1 MISPIDICNQAL
13 AHLGDRR
20 IHRIDEDAQETDA
33 IVRYCAEYYEQTKQE
48 VLAAH
53 RWTFAKK
60 AVALTRSVGDAIF
73 KYKYSHVLPTD
84 MMRFLEILEAEV
96 VGYEQVATGGFI
108 FEPNGANLTYAL
120 DGELSGK
127 PQYITS
133 SGIRA
138 EWTVFPLLRWTI
150 FTEATNTYSLAWNS
164 DENVPTPLD
173 VVGSWTSPSG
183 TMPLDLVAE
192 YVDGDP
198 IYAYN
203 RKVDKFKI
211 VGNKV
216 WSNVEELGLFY
227 IQNLDDPDQWTPHF
241 RACVARKLASYLAG
255 PVADNPGEAQRLL
268 DVYERVDLPNA
279 QFYDAV
285 QDASGENSDMETRVA
300 ESPLL
305 RSRYREGYTLG
316 NSSDEPITY
325 P

>member
-60 AVALTRSVGDAIF
+60 AAALTRSVGDTIF
-73 KYKYSHVLPTD
+73 GYNYSHVLPTD
-84 MMRFLEILEAEV
+84 MLRFMTLMEQEIVDPGEPAV
-96 VGYEQVATGGFI
+96 PTGNFL
-108 FEPNGANLTYAL
+108 FEPSTDNAL
-120 DGELSGK
+120 YTLAGESGGK
-127 PQYITS
+127 PVYTGPQGLDLARWSSVLWQIDFGTDSYI
-133 SGIRA
+133 
-138 EWTVFPLLRWTI
+138 
-150 FTEATNTYSLAWNS
+150 S
-164 DENVPTPLD
+164 DEDVPTPLD
-173 VVGSWTSPSG
+173 VEGTWLKNGSETVNL
-183 TMPLDLVAE
+183 TLTAE
-192 YVDGDP
+192 TTAGVDP
-198 IYAYN
+198 TYAYK
-203 RKVDKFKI
+203 RKIDKFKI

-216 WSNVEELGLFY
+216 WSNVEELGLMY
-227 IQNLDDPDQWTPHF
+227 IQNIDDPDQWTPHF

-285 QDASGENSDMETRVA
+285 QDSSGENSDMETRVA

-305 RSRYREGYTLG
+305 RARYREGYTLG
-316 NSSDEPITY
+316 NSSDEPVTR
-325 P
+325 